1 MHVVVLIK
9 QVLDPEI
16 PARAFRVDRALKVPN
31 VDRAPYVM
39 SVFDGNALEVALKL
53 REAKG
58 GDVKITAVSLG
69 PKGAEEMLRK
79 ALALT
84 ADAAVLINAE
94 ANSMD
99 SLGKANLLAAA
110 IRGLDAVDLILAGR
124 QAADWEAGQVGVM
137 VAEIL
142 GLPCV
147 PFVSRINPDADGG
160 SLKLRRELDDGFQT
174 IRLPG
179 PAVLTITNDETN
191 VLRSA
196 KVKDVMMAA
205 RKPLS
210 TLSPADLGFSVDAAA
225 DPAIETLDLTVPE
238 PRKRA
243 EMIEGENLQ
252 AGARALARRLLEL
265 GAL

>member
-99 SLGKANLLAAA
+99 SLGKAKLLAAA

-196 KVKDVMMAA
+196 A

>member
-16 PARAFRVDRALKVPN
+16 PARAFRVDRLLQVPN

-99 SLGKANLLAAA
+99 SMGKAKLLAAA
-110 IRGLDAVDLILAGR
+110 IRTLDAVDLILAGR

-137 VAEIL
+137 VAEEL

-147 PFVSRINPDADGG
+147 PFVSRINPDGG
-160 SLKLRRELDDGFQT
+160 SLKLRRELDDGYQT

-205 RKPLS
+205 RKPLT
-210 TLSPADLGFSVDAAA
+210 TLSPADLGFSGEAAA